1 MIDGMQLFQLLT
13 IVFCAAMIL
22 RAVSNYR
29 RGNRTARELV
39 AWIAVWGGVA
49 AFAAY
54 PRAADAAGRLL
65 GIKSGSNAVL
75 AFAVVVLFYLAL
87 RSAFRVEQLEDRLT
101 ELTRELALRDLDRGP
116 RDA

>member
-13 IVFCAAMIL
+13 LLFCAAMIL

-29 RGNRTARELV
+29 RGDRTARELV
-39 AWIAVWGGVA
+39 AWIAVWGSVA
-49 AFAAY
+49 AVAAY
-54 PRAADAAGRLL
+54 PHAADTAGRLL

-87 RSAFRVEQLEDRLT
+87 RAAFRVEQLEERLT
-101 ELTRELALRDLDRGP
+101 GLTRQLALRDLDREQ